1 MNTLFIR
8 PIEYKESYDSEK
20 LITKGFHSIIH
31 KDGSLQELKKSHS
44 KYYYEDV
51 ENQLLDYLPG
61 KSRHIL
67 YVCDTTMT
75 YNQYDSIEVYIKYQ
89 ILKNPNLK
97 IVSDPKY
104 LKEIGVK
111 ESNIFSFKKNIKDIY
126 NES

>member
-1 MNTLFIR
+1 M
-8 PIEYKESYDSEK
+8 
-20 LITKGFHSIIH
+20 
-31 KDGSLQELKKSHS
+31 
-44 KYYYEDV
+44 
-51 ENQLLDYLPG
+51 PG

-111 ESNIFSFKKNIKDIY
+111 ESNILSFKKNIKDIY